1 MKKIVTLFFLTCIYV
16 VLPATAQSVQWA
28 DKVLEFSS
36 QLTPIQYAAAQALGK
51 PSVLP
56 AGGQNPG
63 AWSPAKPNRNEFL
76 KLGFPN
82 PMNVQQVAIA
92 ESYNPS
98 ALYRVLLYDEAGR
111 EYEVYTLNP
120 GAKPLRSRMLNIF
133 IDKTLYRVAA
143 VKLEFD
149 GSAVSDMYGIDA
161 VAISDSNYPVLAF
174 VPIPELL
181 ADDIIVEELDANV
194 NSQHSELNPLLSP
207 DGKTMY
213 FSRRNHPQN
222 TGGVKD
228 KEDIWYSQLGT
239 DGKWQLAMNMGRPF
253 NNEDPNFINSISSM
267 TPDGKATMLLGNH
280 YEGDKRMTAGVS
292 ISTLENGKW
301 TDPVPVNI
309 ANDYNLNDRA
319 NYFLASSRKVILMS
333 VQRRDSEGDRDLYV
347 SFAEDNN
354 QWSEP
359 LNLGKTLNTVADES
373 APFLMDDERTL
384 YFSSNGFSGYG
395 GADIYVTE
403 RLDDT
408 WTNWSEPRNL
418 GPRINSPGDDLFFNI
433 PNASDY
439 AYYSRQVSENNFNIF
454 RTRLPI
460 YKQPEIWVTV
470 KGTLVDANT
479 GKPLEALIIAEVL
492 ADGKRVGETSVK
504 SGEYEISLRAGE
516 RYSLRAE
523 AGNHISESQ
532 TIDLR
537 NIASNKVLEN
547 QNFSLQPIRITA
559 IGPGATIRLNNIF
572 FEYNKSDL
580 LPESQTELNRL
591 VDLMI
596 EERPGMTVE
605 VSGHTDNIGSASF
618 NLALSRR
625 RANSA
630 KAYLVS
636 KGVEAKRITTIG
648 YGLSRPIA
656 SNDTEENGRALNR
669 RVEFRIISE

>member
-1 MKKIVTLFFLTCIYV
+1 
-16 VLPATAQSVQWA
+16 
-28 DKVLEFSS
+28 
-36 QLTPIQYAAAQALGK
+36 
-51 PSVLP
+51 
-56 AGGQNPG
+56 
-63 AWSPAKPNRNEFL
+63 
-76 KLGFPN
+76 
-82 PMNVQQVAIA
+82 
-92 ESYNPS
+92 
-98 ALYRVLLYDEAGR
+98 
-111 EYEVYTLNP
+111 
-120 GAKPLRSRMLNIF
+120 
-133 IDKTLYRVAA
+133 
-143 VKLEFD
+143 
-149 GSAVSDMYGIDA
+149 
-161 VAISDSNYPVLAF
+161 
-174 VPIPELL
+174 
-181 ADDIIVEELDANV
+181 
-194 NSQHSELNPLLSP
+194 
-207 DGKTMY
+207 
-213 FSRRNHPQN
+213 
-222 TGGVKD
+222 
-228 KEDIWYSQLGT
+228 
-239 DGKWQLAMNMGRPF
+239 
-253 NNEDPNFINSISSM
+253 
-267 TPDGKATMLLGNH
+267 
-280 YEGDKRMTAGVS
+280 
-292 ISTLENGKW
+292 
-301 TDPVPVNI
+301 
-309 ANDYNLNDRA
+309 
-319 NYFLASSRKVILMS
+319 
-333 VQRRDSEGDRDLYV
+333 
-347 SFAEDNN
+347 
-354 QWSEP
+354 
-359 LNLGKTLNTVADES
+359 
-373 APFLMDDERTL
+373 
-384 YFSSNGFSGYG
+384 
-395 GADIYVTE
+395 
-403 RLDDT
+403 
-408 WTNWSEPRNL
+408 
-418 GPRINSPGDDLFFNI
+418 
-433 PNASDY
+433 
-439 AYYSRQVSENNFNIF
+439 
-454 RTRLPI
+454 
-460 YKQPEIWVTV
+460 V